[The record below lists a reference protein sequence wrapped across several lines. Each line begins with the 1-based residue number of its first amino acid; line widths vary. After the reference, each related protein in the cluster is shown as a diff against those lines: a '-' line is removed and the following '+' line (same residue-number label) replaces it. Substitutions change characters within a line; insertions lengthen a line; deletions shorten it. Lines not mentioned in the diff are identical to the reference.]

1 MSNDD
6 ELLKESIDH
15 WRAMAAVQRDRQ
27 KRAHEK
33 GEINPAAGHRAETYE
48 RTAQALEKELATG
61 VSHCVDHLLPRD
73 SSGRCTIDRDRKG

>member
-33 GEINPAAGHRAETYE
+33 GEINPN
-48 RTAQALEKELATG
+48 
-61 VSHCVDHLLPRD
+61 S
-73 SSGRCTIDRDRKG
+73 